1 VLLVLTT
8 HGRSGM
14 ARTVWGSVAD
24 EVLRHASVPVLLLP
38 RACAAGWQPV
48 PPGERR
54 VLVTLDGSALAEAI
68 LEPARA
74 VAVALEA
81 SLLLARVVL
90 PLMPEYMLGRA
101 VAGTVEPEASLAEAE
116 RYLDTVA
123 SRLRDQGVRVET
135 HALLGSPISAIVHLA
150 DVACADVIA
159 MATHGRGGAARMVLG
174 SVATGVLQRTTV
186 PLLVLHPAV
195 PAAPNA
201 ADEVAAAAGHS
212 ESPQASHRSL

>member
-1 VLLVLTT
+1 
-8 HGRSGM
+8 
-14 ARTVWGSVAD
+14 
-24 EVLRHASVPVLLLP
+24 
-38 RACAAGWQPV
+38 
-48 PPGERR
+48 
-54 VLVTLDGSALAEAI
+54 
-68 LEPARA
+68 
-74 VAVALEA
+74 
-81 SLLLARVVL
+81 
-90 PLMPEYMLGRA
+90 MPEYMLMRA
-101 VAGTVEPEASLAEAE
+101 VAGTVEPEASLEEAE

-123 SRLRDQGVRVET
+123 SGLRDQGMRVET

-150 DVACADVIA
+150 DVACADVVA

-186 PLLVLHPAV
+186 PLLVLRPAV